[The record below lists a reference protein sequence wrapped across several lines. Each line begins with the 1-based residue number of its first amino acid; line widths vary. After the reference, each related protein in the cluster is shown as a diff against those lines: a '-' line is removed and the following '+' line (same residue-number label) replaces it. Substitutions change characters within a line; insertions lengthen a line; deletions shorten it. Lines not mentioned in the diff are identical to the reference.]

1 MESMRTLSVPDREG
15 WRDWLSQNHKS
26 EREVWLVLYKKGAGK
41 RGVSY
46 DEAVEEALCF
56 GWIDSIIKKID
67 GESYAQRFTPRKSGS
82 NWSASNIAR
91 INKLIREDRMTTSG
105 LAVFDV
111 KETEER
117 PIHVFEMQ
125 GLLDRRKRT
134 DERYS
139 EFLRV
144 SSFSSGVYVLK
155 AGETDLQRPHSE
167 DELYYVV
174 EGRAMIRVA
183 DEERKVGPGTLVF
196 VPSRVSHRFHDI
208 EADLVVL
215 VFFAPA
221 ET

>member
-1 MESMRTLSVPDREG
+1 MKTLSVPDREG
-15 WRDWLSQNHKS
+15 WRNWLSQNHKS
-26 EREVWLVLYKKGAGK
+26 EREVWLVLYKKGAGR
-41 RGVSY
+41 RGISY

-56 GWIDSIIKKID
+56 GWIDSIIRKID

-91 INKLIREDRMTTSG
+91 INRLIREEKMTASG
-105 LAVFDV
+105 LAVFDA
-111 KETEER
+111 KETQKR
-117 PIHVFEMQ
+117 PMQVFEMQ

-134 DERYS
+134 DKRYS

-155 AGETDLQRPHSE
+155 AGETDPQTPHGE

-183 DEERKVGPGTLVF
+183 DQERKVGPGTLVF

-208 EADLVVL
+208 ETDLAVL